1 MATEPPQEQSPTHPR
16 HQGKTAR
23 WFTALTGSYAAI
35 LAGLTLLNRLG
46 PERWWFTAFNLYL
59 PQAIWLI
66 PGLFLLVIC
75 LLSARR
81 RILLPLLC
89 VAWVAGPLMGFCWPG
104 GEVREWQEGVPL
116 RVMTWN
122 IKYGL
127 HGTPAQQALRRDID
141 AYTPDVVMF
150 QDATN
155 MVNGPLAGYFRQWYL
170 HSQGQFVIASRFPLS
185 GAQALPIELPWG
197 RHTCMRY
204 QLRAGSTDV
213 TLYNVHFES
222 PRVGL
227 SAVTSSGRRPSHLP
241 MAIQR
246 FEQNVLTRL
255 VQGRIVRE
263 FIRRERGPVILAGDL
278 NSPDASLVCAGL
290 REIGLH
296 DAFREGGRGYGY
308 TYGHFLLQHRLPWL
322 RSSWMRIDHIMMN
335 SRFRTVRC
343 WTGTG
348 DASDHRPV
356 IADLILKPLSQIVFT
371 EPLPFTVS
379 VSNRYHL
386 ANTGLRQAQAE
397 RHHANICMERSTRRR
412 PVVVPWS
419 AAPAFP

>member
-1 MATEPPQEQSPTHPR
+1 MATDIARAPLAEQHPVTNHPP
-16 HQGKTAR
+16 GKASLVLLPLICLHM
-23 WFTALTGSYAAI
+23 AV

-66 PGLFLLVIC
+66 PGALLSACC

-81 RILLPLLC
+81 WLWFSLFC
-89 VAWVAGPLMGFCWPG
+89 VAWVAGPLMGFCWHSS
-104 GEVREWQEGVPL
+104 EVREWSEGVPL

-122 IKYGL
+122 VKYGL
-127 HGTPAQQALRRDID
+127 HGTLAQQALRRDID
-141 AYTPDVVMF
+141 TQKPDIVLF
-150 QDATN
+150 QDATG
-155 MVNGPLAGYFRQWYL
+155 MADGPLAGYFRQWHL
-170 HSQGQFVIASRFPLS
+170 HAQGQFVIASRLPLS
-185 GAQALPIELPWG
+185 SVEALAIDLPWG

-204 QLRAGSTDV
+204 QLRTGSTVV

-222 PRVGL
+222 PRMGL
-227 SAVTSSGRRPSHLP
+227 SAVTSSRRRPSHLP
-241 MAIQR
+241 MAIQQL
-246 FEQNVLTRL
+246 EQNVLTRL

-263 FIRRERGPVILAGDL
+263 FIRRERGAVILAGDL
-278 NSPDASLVCAGL
+278 NSPDTSLVCADL

-296 DAFREGGRGYGY
+296 DAFSEGGRGYGY

-322 RSSWMRIDHIMMN
+322 RASWMRIDHIMVN

-356 IADLILKPLSQIVFT
+356 IADLILR
-371 EPLPFTVS
+371 PF
-379 VSNRYHL
+379 
-386 ANTGLRQAQAE
+386 
-397 RHHANICMERSTRRR
+397 
-412 PVVVPWS
+412 
-419 AAPAFP
+419 